1 MNRKIYMK
9 VDNGVDTLLRAVS
22 TLRRKEFKVLEV
34 SMQQST
40 MGAGSNLLITV
51 NATEEQGCERAL
63 SHMKG
68 LFDVREITILDDLN
82 A

>member
-9 VDNGVDTLLRAVS
+9 VNNGVDTLLKAVS
-22 TLRRKEFKVLEV
+22 TLRRKEFNVLEV

-40 MGAGSNLLITV
+40 LGPGSNLLITV
-51 NATEEQGCERAL
+51 NSTGEQGCERAL
-63 SHMKG
+63 SHMEG
-68 LFDVREITILDDLN
+68 LFDVEEITILDDLN